1 MSAAAP
7 IATSAPAPE
16 APRTLAEKIALAS
29 LLALVV
35 LVPLVPV
42 GASLGGFRIS
52 DAGTLLLPL
61 CAAASYAFLR
71 QLGISRLP
79 ALAIEAPFAAFLAI
93 ALIGVPFAQA
103 KATAVLALARY
114 ALYLVLAIVA
124 ACVARRTQNRLL
136 LLWALA
142 GTATV
147 TALLGIGQLL
157 RNSPADRVF
166 AIAGGPA
173 VRAFATL
180 VNPNFF
186 AEYLLIAISATIALV
201 LCQRRGLLRAAAFC
215 CALLQAIALALT
227 YTRGSWLA
235 LALGIATGV
244 MLIDLRWLWAVAAGG
259 AATLAVPA
267 LRERLASL
275 ASLSGSTGQRLTVWG
290 HAVAVIE
297 HFPIVGV
304 GLGGYLKALERLTGR
319 TVTDASGDILGAHN
333 SYLQLTAETG
343 VLGGLAFLSTA
354 AAAIIAGVRYG
365 IEKSGDW
372 VARYVNAALTIGV
385 VGFAANALVSNSF
398 QHPQAAMMFWVL
410 VGLQAA
416 NGETLRRLKVWQPIT
431 AGPLGR
437 LLFGERQ

>member
-1 MSAAAP
+1 MNAD
-7 IATSAPAPE
+7 T

-35 LVPLVPV
+35 FVPLLPV
-42 GASLGGFRIS
+42 GASFGGFRIS

-61 CAAASYAFLR
+61 CAVASYAFLR
-71 QLGISRLP
+71 QLGISRMP
-79 ALAIEAPFAAFLAI
+79 ALAIEAPFVAFLAV

-103 KATAVLALARY
+103 KATAVLALIRY

-124 ACVARRTQNRLL
+124 ACIARRPSNRSLL
-136 LLWALA
+136 VWAFA
-142 GTATV
+142 GTATI
-147 TALLGIGQLL
+147 ASLLGIGQLL

-166 AIAGGPA
+166 AIPDGPA

-186 AEYLLIAISATIALV
+186 AEYLLISISVTIALV
-201 LCQRRGLLRAAAFC
+201 LSQRRGLPRAAAFC

-235 LALGIATGV
+235 LALGVAVGV
-244 MLIDLRWLWAVAAGG
+244 MLIDLRWLWAVVAGG
-259 AATLAVPA
+259 VAALAVPA
-267 LRERLASL
+267 LRDRLASL
-275 ASLSGSTGQRLTVWG
+275 ASLSGSAGQRLTVWG

-354 AAAIIAGVRYG
+354 GAAVTAGLRYGAEESADTGVRY
-365 IEKSGDW
+365 
-372 VARYVNAALTIGV
+372 ANAAFTIGV
-385 VGFAANALVSNSF
+385 VGFAANALVSNAF

-410 VGLQAA
+410 VGLQTA
-416 NGETLRRLKVWQPIT
+416 NGETMRRLRVWRPIT
-431 AGPLGR
+431 SGPLGKV
-437 LLFGERQ
+437 LFGDR